1 MRHIIYRFFENR
13 NRNAART
20 ENRDWRENAIQY
32 SKKLALLRLPV
43 IRFMLNAVYLGK
55 SMFPGVVRA
64 SILLGVIALTSS
76 CGGNGSTVE
85 NSLNQMP
92 DHDHAL
98 EHEHE
103 TVYPEKIVQNEP
115 VICQGYVESPPNA
128 RISVRVPV
136 GGMIREIRALPGQ
149 YLPKGALI
157 ARLAHP
163 DYIHLQQQYLE
174 TKAELGYLEGA
185 SQRQETLRSG
195 GATTEKDYTRTKAD
209 LEIMKSRLA
218 GMAAELSLLGIN
230 VSSLTSEN
238 LQSTIAVYS
247 PKAAYVTKVDV
258 SIGQLAG
265 PDHEI
270 CELVTLN
277 DLHVETR
284 VYESDRARIEV
295 GQKVLCQVAGLS
307 EPIEGTVLLVGRE
320 VSPDSRA
327 VQVHV
332 EPVRSEG
339 LIPGAVVE
347 ATIQTKADTMWFIP
361 EAAVQEE
368 GSGLFVILHQE
379 GESGIMVPL
388 KAAIRTAEGYLLEKL
403 PASISAES
411 GLEVVE
417 EEAEGGHSH

>member
-1 MRHIIYRFFENR
+1 MRRIVYRFSVL
-13 NRNAART
+13 
-20 ENRDWRENAIQY
+20 II
-32 SKKLALLRLPV
+32 SVLLL
-43 IRFMLNAVYLGK
+43 
-55 SMFPGVVRA
+55 
-64 SILLGVIALTSS
+64 SS
-76 CGGNGSTVE
+76 CGEETSQGEDTLTQS
-85 NSLNQMP
+85 SRL
-92 DHDHAL
+92 DHSE

-103 TVYPEKIVQNEP
+103 VVFPEKIVQNEP
-115 VICQGYVESPPNA
+115 VVCQGYVESPPNA

-185 SQRQETLRSG
+185 SVRQETLRSG
-195 GATTEKDYTRTKAD
+195 GATTEKDYSRTKAD
-209 LEIMKSRLA
+209 LGIMKSRIA
-218 GMAAELSLLGIN
+218 GMAAELSLLGIKA
-230 VSSLTSEN
+230 SSLTAEN

-277 DLHVETR
+277 DLHIETR
-284 VYESDRARIEV
+284 VYESDRGRIEV
-295 GQKVLCQVAGLS
+295 GQTVLCQVAGLP
-307 EPIEGTVLLVGRE
+307 EAIEGTVLLVGRE

-332 EPVRSEG
+332 EPISSEG

-347 ATIQTKADTMWFIP
+347 ATIQTRADTLWFIP
-361 EAAVQEE
+361 EAAVQESA
-368 GSGLFVILHQE
+368 GGLFVQLHQE
-379 GESGIMVPL
+379 GEEGIFVPL
-388 KAAIRTAEGYLLEKL
+388 KAAKRTAEGYLLKKL
-403 PASISAES
+403 PGSLSAES
-411 GLEVVE
+411 GLEVME